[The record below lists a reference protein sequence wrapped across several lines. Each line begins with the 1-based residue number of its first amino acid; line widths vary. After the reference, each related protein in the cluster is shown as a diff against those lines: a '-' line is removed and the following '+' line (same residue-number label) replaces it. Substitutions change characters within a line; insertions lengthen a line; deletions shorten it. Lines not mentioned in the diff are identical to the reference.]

1 MINGNKSTLYDQ
13 PATPKAMR
21 RFFPTAIR
29 NLTIERYTSMSQLN
43 VTFEEFSDEE
53 VDVAEQC
60 NNIYIYVEFLNK
72 YYLPFVIAG
81 GLTGNALSC
90 TAFLNTPLKTRSS
103 SYYLAALSVAD
114 FGFLLSVFCVYLAH
128 ADITSAYNTPGICQ
142 AVVYLSSVCS
152 FLSVWLIVAFSVE
165 RFVAVQYP
173 LQRPHVCTV
182 ARAKMIVLFLI
193 IAALITQSYS
203 VVTAGILE
211 TEDGEVCELLPEYLN
226 AMRVINI
233 VDTMITLVVPLFIIV
248 AVNAAITR
256 NLLAFRRRHLGPQR
270 ISSSSRAPQV
280 THFPVIFVA

>member
-1 MINGNKSTLYDQ
+1 MSHFNV
-13 PATPKAMR
+13 
-21 RFFPTAIR
+21 
-29 NLTIERYTSMSQLN
+29 TIEDY
-43 VTFEEFSDEE
+43 SD
-53 VDVAEQC
+53 DGIDFAEQC
-60 NNIYIYVEFLNK
+60 NNIYIYIEFLNK

-81 GLTGNALSC
+81 GLAGNALSC

-128 ADITSAYNTPGICQ
+128 ADLTSAYNTQGICQ

-182 ARAKMIVLFLI
+182 ARAKMIVLCLT
-193 IAALITQSYS
+193 IAALVTQSYS

-211 TEDGEVCELLPEYLN
+211 TESDGEVCELLPEYLN

-233 VDTMITLVVPLFIIV
+233 VDTMITLVIPLLIIV

-256 NLLAFRRRHLGPQR
+256 NLLAFRRRHIGPQR
-270 ISSSSRAPQV
+270 VSSNSRTPQV
-280 THFPVIFVA
+280 LENNQNLNSILCFFIKFIIFFSLLYNYIKY